1 MKKMELWNLAEHGT
15 VENSIVKYLQFL
27 NGVEKG
33 KGDLKDFAEAFTL
46 KKHEQADQSTLKGKL
61 MSKIKVNKKKNYH

>member
-46 KKHEQADQSTLKGKL
+46 KKHE
-61 MSKIKVNKKKNYH
+61 